1 MVFKEGELA
10 TEFRDFIECVY
21 KDKVNGGFFTDK
33 PELVFDNQ
41 EKDTSDITVPII
53 KFSCLETYKR
63 PVTLGEC
70 RRYVRK
76 GVITI
81 TVSVPSGSLTY
92 DLQQLTNIISEH
104 YEGKRVC
111 EVNIRDINIGDI
123 STSGGVWYS
132 RVIII
137 SFEYYIKK

>member
-21 KDKVNGGFFTDK
+21 TDKINGNFFEDK
-33 PELVFDNQ
+33 PEIIFDNQ

-53 KFSCLETYKR
+53 RFSCLETYKK
-63 PVTLGEC
+63 PATLGD
-70 RRYVRK
+70 RKRYIRK

-81 TVSVPSGSLTY
+81 QVSVPSGSLTHS
-92 DLQQLTNIISEH
+92 LQQLTDIITEH
-104 YEGKRVC
+104 YECQRIC
-111 EVNIRDINIGDI
+111 DVNTRDISIGNV
-123 STSGGVWYS
+123 SASNGVWYS
-132 RVIII
+132 RAIII